1 MTLKGPL
8 FTVMLCY
15 GILYLHTPSA
25 IQKYTWKSCVFYL
38 LYSHVIAEHGG
49 TKEKGGITSH
59 QLSLYTS
66 KILPEHILD
75 TFLDLGLKGPEGSRA
90 PESKRVCIW
99 YWPWQAFPASFQE
112 NNRKPNLLVMKY
124 VLPSKTLHMLHSFP
138 HSTENRSRM
147 QKLAFFSEAFL
158 IREKLLNVSHQISLS
173 WHTFKTSFEILEIPF
188 FF

>member
-1 MTLKGPL
+1 MTLNGPL
-8 FTVMLCY
+8 VTVMLCY
-15 GILYLHTPSA
+15 GISYLHTPSA

-112 NNRKPNLLVMKY
+112 NNWQPNLLVTKY
-124 VLPSKTLHMLHSFP
+124 VFC
-138 HSTENRSRM
+138 
-147 QKLAFFSEAFL
+147 LAKHYTCYTVFHTQL
-158 IREKLLNVSHQISLS
+158 RIGQGCKNLLSSVKH
-173 WHTFKTSFEILEIPF
+173 F
-188 FF
+188 